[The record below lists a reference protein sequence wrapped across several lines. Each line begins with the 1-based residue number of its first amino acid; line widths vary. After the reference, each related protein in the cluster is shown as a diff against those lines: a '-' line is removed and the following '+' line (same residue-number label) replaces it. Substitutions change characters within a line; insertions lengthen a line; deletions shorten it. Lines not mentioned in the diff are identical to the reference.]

1 VEFAVLGTLIFGL
14 LLETVVLFGVLH
26 RATLATSAAARAVGR
41 SATVASSASD
51 ADARARLAVSEAE
64 RNHGLAPG
72 SMHPQIEGTRS
83 RGGLL
88 RVHVWTAVPV
98 VRLPFVGAVVRSLS
112 VTVESTNVVQLDP
125 YKSGG

>member
-1 VEFAVLGTLIFGL
+1 
-14 LLETVVLFGVLH
+14 
-26 RATLATSAAARAVGR
+26 
-41 SATVASSASD
+41 
-51 ADARARLAVSEAE
+51 
-64 RNHGLAPG
+64 
-72 SMHPQIEGTRS
+72 MHPQIEGTRS